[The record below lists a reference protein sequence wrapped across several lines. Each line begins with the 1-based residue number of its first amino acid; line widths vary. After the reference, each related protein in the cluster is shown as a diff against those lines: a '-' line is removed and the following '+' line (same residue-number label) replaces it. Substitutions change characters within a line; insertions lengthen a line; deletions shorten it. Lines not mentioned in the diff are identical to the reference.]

1 MEYGTTSRM
10 ANSAVAAV
18 QFGVDPKDAVEKIS
32 KLQQRLSTLEQAIQ
46 EHRQDFGKR
55 VTRKVPVEWVG
66 VATEVRIMGDFDG
79 WTRGQDLSAEDVT
92 TDTVYSRFEGS
103 LMLRP
108 GSYRVKLLVDGEWRL
123 ASDWPSEDDGKGN
136 EVNVLTVT

>member
-1 MEYGTTSRM
+1 M

-18 QFGVDPKDAVEKIS
+18 QFGVDPQDAVEKIG

-46 EHRQDFGKR
+46 DHRQEFGKR

-66 VATEVRIMGDFDG
+66 VASEVRIMGDFDG

-92 TDTVYSRFEGS
+92 SDTVYSRFEAT
-103 LMLRP
+103 LVLRP
-108 GSYRVKLLVDGEWRL
+108 GSYRVKFLVDGEWRL
-123 ASDWPSEDDGKGN
+123 AQGWPSEDDGKGN